1 MVRRHRPMR
10 VLLRRVPP
18 SRVLEGV
25 DLRPYAFTKGEVYD
39 LEPRVAN
46 VLILWDYAVLE
57 RRPARRPRRKG
68 SKGV

>member
-1 MVRRHRPMR
+1 MR

-18 SRVLEGV
+18 SRVPEGV

-46 VLILWDYAVLE
+46 VLILWDYAVFE

-68 SKGV
+68 SNGV